1 MNTRYLSTETAG
13 GFTGTFIGLYAV
25 SPDNHGDGIFDYFD
39 YIPKSE

>member
-13 GFTGTFIGLYAV
+13 GFTATFIGLYAV